1 MRSYYYYDDDNDDN
15 DNDDDDNDII
25 PFESKNMLCLCES
38 NRNVDNVT
46 FKRENKLDFLSLTRQ
61 WRGGAL
67 FWCDF

>member
-1 MRSYYYYDDDNDDN
+1 MRSYYYYDDDNDDD

-38 NRNVDNVT
+38 NVKLS
-46 FKRENKLDFLSLTRQ
+46 FKRENKLDFLSLRRQ